1 MNNCNFIGRLTADP
15 EIKALS
21 SGKSLANFTIAVDR
35 EYKDGSGNKITD
47 FIPCIAFDPTA
58 SLLAKYFNKG
68 NLIGVSGR
76 FESRSYADSN
86 GNKKIFYSIMVNHID
101 FIQGKSE
108 SKPQAPA
115 PVAPQKKIDPTG
127 DPNIDY
133 PYYTDDQEQELDLPF
148 PLEDS

>member
-15 EIKALS
+15 EIKTLG
-21 SGKSLANFTIAVDR
+21 SGKNIANFTIAVDR

-58 SLLAKYFNKG
+58 SLLDKYFHKG

-76 FESRSYADSN
+76 FESRSYEDSN

-101 FIQGKSE
+101 FIQGKS
-108 SKPQAPA
+108 SDAA
-115 PVAPQKKIDPTG
+115 PVAPRKQIETAED
-127 DPNIDY
+127 
-133 PYYTDDQEQELDLPF
+133 TDDSYNGLPF
-148 PLEDS
+148 PLEGI